1 MHIGQNILHPMIL
14 LLKSIYLELK
24 VGNQY
29 FEDNLV
35 FDSGICQMKAG
46 QIFIKKTSGRVQV
59 FKLDPSK
66 KFQLGKKIRFR
77 HVDPTVPIAILK

>member
-1 MHIGQNILHPMIL
+1 
-14 LLKSIYLELK
+14 
-24 VGNQY
+24 
-29 FEDNLV
+29 
-35 FDSGICQMKAG
+35 MKAG